1 MTKIRIVLFTAVSAL
16 MLAWALPAMAHSSKA
31 TGTVVK
37 VVAGKPT
44 EFKFTL
50 SAMSVKHGSVTFK
63 VTNKG
68 EIAHDFELC
77 ATGGTANTCHHG
89 ISTPVLNPGQSA
101 TLTVPI
107 PKAGSYEYLCTVPG
121 HAATGMKGDLKVT

>member
-1 MTKIRIVLFTAVSAL
+1 MTKIRIVLFAAVWAL

-31 TGTVVK
+31 TGTVVN
-37 VVAGKPT
+37 VVAGKPS

-50 SAMSVKHGSVTFK
+50 SAMSVKYGPVTFK

-68 EIAHDFELC
+68 TVGHDFKLC
-77 ATGGTANTCHHG
+77 STGGTANTCHG
-89 ISTPVLNPGQSA
+89 MSTPVLNPGQSA

-107 PKAGSYEYLCTVPG
+107 PKAGSYEYLCSVPG
-121 HAATGMKGDLKVT
+121 HAAIGMKGDLKVT